1 MELLEQM
8 KAPITDQST
17 PEISDEENENLVHF
31 TDKARLIFFRGR
43 TKTDSV
49 GRQTR

>member
-1 MELLEQM
+1 M

-17 PEISDEENENLVHF
+17 PEISDKENENSVHF
-31 TDKARLIFFRGR
+31 TDKGRLIFLHGR

-49 GRQTR
+49 G